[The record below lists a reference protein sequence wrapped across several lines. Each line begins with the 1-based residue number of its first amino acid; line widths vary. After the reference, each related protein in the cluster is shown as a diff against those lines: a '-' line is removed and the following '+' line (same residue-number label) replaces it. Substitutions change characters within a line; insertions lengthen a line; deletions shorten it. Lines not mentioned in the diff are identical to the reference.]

1 MRAGVAAA
9 LLALAC
15 ATGPEPPPKDP
26 TAEAISRSL
35 SRATGRRVV
44 VVTVPLS
51 KLPPVVVDKA
61 KPDASVTLTPPGE
74 VNGHLFISAD
84 EAWKLLAVD
93 VQDGPESLPVPPALR
108 RSGMYLWGVY
118 RICVDK
124 QGAPSSVLL
133 VKSADRLVDA
143 DWYRAVRRWR
153 FTSLQRDGAPT
164 PFCSDVPVGAKVQ

>member
-1 MRAGVAAA
+1 MRAWAALP

-26 TAEAISRSL
+26 TAEALARSL
-35 SRATGRRVV
+35 SRATGRPVA
-44 VVTVPLS
+44 VVTGRS
-51 KLPPVVVDKA
+51 NSLPPVVVDKA

-93 VQDGPESLPVPPALR
+93 VQDGPESLGVPPVLR

-124 QGAPSSVLL
+124 QGAPSSVAL
-133 VKSADRLVDA
+133 VKSADKMVDA
-143 DWYRAVRRWR
+143 DWSRAVRRWR
-153 FTSLQRDGAPT
+153 FTSLQRDGAPV
-164 PFCSDVPVGAKVQ
+164 PFCSDVPVGARVQ